1 MKIIAGLSLSAAA
14 VLVASL
20 FSGLAAPLNAQSQA
34 EKSKEETR
42 VYAYQK
48 RLPETPPTDAVAAV
62 QRRHAPSPSY
72 LSDEITYGAQGW
84 WREHERLSG
93 GAGGSD

>member
-1 MKIIAGLSLSAAA
+1 MKIIAALSLSAAA

-20 FSGLAAPLNAQSQA
+20 LVAAPLNAQSQA
-34 EKSKEETR
+34 EKSKEETK

-48 RLPETPPTDAVAAV
+48 RLPETPPADPVAAV
-62 QRRHAPSPSY
+62 QRRQAPTPSY

-93 GAGGSD
+93 GAGGSE